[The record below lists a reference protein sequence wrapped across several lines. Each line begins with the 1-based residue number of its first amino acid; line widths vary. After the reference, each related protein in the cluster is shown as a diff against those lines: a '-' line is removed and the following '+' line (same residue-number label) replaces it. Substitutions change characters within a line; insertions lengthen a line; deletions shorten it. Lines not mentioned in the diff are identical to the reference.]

1 MHRCVVN
8 RLQVALLGM
17 PNTGKSTLFNAL
29 SGGHAHIGNW
39 PGITVD
45 LLQAEIEIEV
55 GEVPQSLIL
64 IDLPGVYDLHGF
76 SEDEAVVQR
85 FLSQTPPDLVIIVL
99 NASQIDRQLHLALQI
114 RTLQLPTLVALNMSD
129 EANRFG
135 VNIDHS
141 ALEAGLAMQVIPIS
155 AKHKQGLH
163 LLLEVVR
170 EVLYSLPN
178 FTSNKNKYVNREEDL
193 TKNMQLLL
201 DSAITLPN
209 KWRDRLTRQLDSV
222 VLHPWLGLP
231 LFFLTMFSTFQFIY
245 ALGVPTQALLNQWLD
260 SIGSILI
267 EPLVAPLHP
276 FWQGLIID
284 GLYKGIGTVMV
295 FMPVIFLFF
304 LVIGIIEDSGYLSR
318 AAYLMDAL
326 MERLGLDGRS
336 FVLSL
341 MGFGCNVPAILGTRV
356 MRSRSLRLLSMLV
369 IPFSLCSARLNV
381 FLFMAFALFPPP
393 LAATVIFS
401 LYIVSFLAALLTA
414 FLFKGHFASH
424 EPVVLELPPY
434 RFPTVTQ
441 MLKRAWA
448 EVKHFWVWSRRF
460 IVFGVVAVWLM
471 NNLPLGVEPAS
482 ASSLSGRLG
491 EALQPLLQPI
501 GINPSL
507 TVALVFG
514 FVAKEIVLGGL
525 AVTYG
530 HSNHLQLG
538 QVLASELTRVQAY
551 SFMLFTLLY
560 TPCLSTIAAI
570 RAESKDWRF
579 TGLSIIWSVGL
590 AWVSCWIFIQIISR

>member
-1 MHRCVVN
+1 VSLVK
-8 RLQVALLGM
+8 VALLGM

-45 LLQAEIEIEV
+45 LSQAEIELDG
-55 GEVPQSLIL
+55 GEEYKKLIL
-64 IDLPGVYDLHGF
+64 VDLPGVYDLHGF
-76 SEDEAVVQR
+76 SEDEAIVQR
-85 FLSQTPPDLVIIVL
+85 FLNQTPPDLVVIVL
-99 NASQIDRQLHLALQI
+99 NASQIDRQLHLALQV
-114 RTLQLPTLVALNMSD
+114 RSLQLPTLVALNMSD
-129 EANRFG
+129 EVNRFG

-141 ALEAGLAMQVIPIS
+141 ALEAGLMMQVIPIS
-155 AKHKQGLH
+155 AKHKQGLE
-163 LLLEVVR
+163 LLLKIIAQIS
-170 EVLYSLPN
+170 YSLPEH
-178 FTSNKNKYVNREEDL
+178 TSKDKKHVAMEDDI
-193 TKNMQLLL
+193 TKNMQSLLE
-201 DSAITLPN
+201 SAITLPHQ
-209 KWRDRLTRQLDSV
+209 WRDRLTRQVDSI

-245 ALGVPTQALLNQWLD
+245 ALGVPAQALLNRWLD
-260 SIGSILI
+260 TIGHLLL
-267 EPLVAPLHP
+267 EPLVTPLHP
-276 FWQGLIID
+276 FWQGLLID

-356 MRSRSLRLLSMLV
+356 MRSRSLRLLSMLI

-381 FLFMAFALFPPP
+381 FLFMAFALFRPP

-414 FLFKGHFASH
+414 FLFKGHFISR

-482 ASSLSGRLG
+482 TASLSGRLG

-507 TVALVFG
+507 AVALVFG

-530 HSNHLQLG
+530 HTDNIQLG
-538 QVLASELTRVQAY
+538 QALASELTRVQAY

-570 RAESKDWRF
+570 RAESKDWYF

-590 AWVSCWIFIQIISR
+590 AWVSCWIFIQLVTK